1 MKLAL
6 VKSVVLSKALED
18 PNEFSALHM
27 YIAGFTGFERDE
39 NGNFLTKIVDFCG
52 KPTLDIRLALEDY
65 LFNEYQEA
73 DKIWDLAEKTIGKK
87 TIDLKVLKVVTL

>member
-18 PNEFSALHM
+18 PNEFPALHM
-27 YIAGFTGFERDE
+27 YIAGFGGFERDE
-39 NGNFLTKIVDFCG
+39 NGNFITKIVDDCG
-52 KPTLDIRLALEDY
+52 EPTLDIRLALHDY

-73 DKIWDLAEKTIGKK
+73 DKIWNLAEKVIGRKS
-87 TIDLKVLKVVTL
+87 IDIKVLKVVTL